1 MNCLETEYSI
11 PKVNNQFICNICS
24 KTTTHRHT
32 LLEHLLSHRA
42 FELSKNGWDKTLV
55 YVQRGSA
62 LTKYEI
68 KKAKKAVSEQE
79 RRDQK
84 KEEALKMAEK
94 VK

>member
-1 MNCLETEYSI
+1 M
-11 PKVNNQFICNICS
+11 
-24 KTTTHRHT
+24 
-32 LLEHLLSHRA
+32 
-42 FELSKNGWDKTLV
+42 V

-68 KKAKKAVSEQE
+68 KKAKKAISERE

-84 KEEALKMAEK
+84 KEVALKMAEK